1 MAGELSELGQWT
13 LVSPNLVMMLRCDVS
28 CVVQHWTDP
37 HQGEAL
43 VTMMSMMWVTM
54 VTSVTPLTMLK
65 VRNAQ
70 PKLGGHRGQTVGED
84 EGRGALLLKRRKC

>member
-37 HQGEAL
+37 HQMM
-43 VTMMSMMWVTM
+43 TMMRVTM
-54 VTSVTPLTMLK
+54 VSSVTPLSMFK
-65 VRNAQ
+65 VRNTQ
-70 PKLGGHRGQTVGED
+70 SELRGHRGQAVGED